1 MTKPLTLAT
10 TSLFCISLLAP
21 AVGLFAQRVP
31 DRYPTTK
38 RLDVID
44 TVSGHLV
51 ADPYRWLE
59 NRSSPDVRTWIAAE
73 NRYEDSVLHD
83 LPALPRVEK
92 RFMELFDI
100 EEVRPP
106 QLVDGKL
113 YYLKR
118 PKGAQRFSLYVR
130 DGLQGKERVLL
141 DPADFSHDPTVT
153 LHLRGVWGA
162 NKYLVYEIRQGG
174 EDETVVRI
182 RNLETGR
189 DLPDSLPRGLH
200 DEFTFASNL
209 AGFYYS
215 IGSKHAATKVYY
227 HRLGTDLAGDSLI
240 FQSGGR
246 EEYASVREVD
256 GGRYLLATVQDGW
269 LHTDIYLQQRG
280 STSWRPI
287 VQGIDA
293 LFQPY
298 WVNGK
303 IWALTAYRAPKYHL
317 VQIDPANPDPSNWK
331 EILPEQDDVLDGIS
345 MAAGKLFARYLH
357 NASTRIEI
365 HDMDGT
371 FVRNLELPTRPANA
385 SLPWSAG
392 GHRVFFDFQSFTD
405 PYRIYVYDVNTT
417 ERTIWHLDKPP
428 IDTNKFVVE
437 EEWCES
443 ADATPVHMFIVH
455 KKGLVLNGDNPTLLV
470 GYGGFNAAWLPS
482 FTRKDAPWV
491 QQDGIYWLEQGGG
504 VFVAANLRGD
514 GEFGRPWHRG
524 GMRAFKQ
531 NVFNDFI
538 AVAEHLIDRGYT
550 RPDRLGIEGASNG
563 GLLVGAALTQR
574 PDLFKA
580 VLADLPEMDLIGFP
594 RYEGINPPALEE
606 YGDASV
612 PSEFDWIIRWSPLQ
626 NVTKGTA
633 YPAVMLFTGGM
644 DDRVEPAEGMK
655 LVAELQWATS
665 SDPRKKPVILDFN
678 PRVGHSLGGRPALDR
693 IRFIARQFAFM
704 DWQLGVPE
712 PGGSPR

>member
-1 MTKPLTLAT
+1 MIRPSSPTAP
-10 TSLFCISLLAP
+10 ILLALAMSAP
-21 AVGLFAQRVP
+21 ASVLAQHVP
-31 DRYPTTK
+31 AHYPETK

-44 TVSGHLV
+44 TVAGHPV
-51 ADPYRWLE
+51 PDPYRWIE
-59 NRSSPDVRTWIAAE
+59 DRGSPGTRAWIASE
-73 NRYEDSVLHD
+73 NRYKDSVLED

-100 EEVRPP
+100 EEVRAPE
-106 QLVDGKL
+106 LVDGKL
-113 YYLKR
+113 YYMKR
-118 PKGAQRFSLYVR
+118 PKGAQRFALYVR
-130 DGLQGKERVLL
+130 DGLHGRERVLL
-141 DPADFSHDPTVT
+141 DPARFSPDSTVT
-153 LHLRGVWGA
+153 LHLRGVWGP
-162 NKYLVYEIRQGG
+162 NQYLVYEIRQGG
-174 EDETVVRI
+174 EDETVVHI
-182 RNLETGR
+182 RDLGTGR
-189 DLPDSLPRGLH
+189 DLPDSLPRALH
-200 DEFTFASNL
+200 DEFTFDTGL
-209 AGFYYS
+209 KGFYYS
-215 IGSKHAATKVYY
+215 IGSKHAPAKVYY
-227 HRLGTDLAGDSLI
+227 HRLGANPGTDSLI

-246 EEYASVREVD
+246 EEYASVQEVD
-256 GGRYLLATVQDGW
+256 GGRYLLATDQDGW
-269 LHTDIYLQQRG
+269 LHTDIYLKARG
-280 STSWRPI
+280 AEAWKPI
-287 VQGIDA
+287 VKGIDA

-298 WVNGK
+298 WVDGK
-303 IWALTAYRAPKYHL
+303 IWALTAWKAPNYHL
-317 VQIDPANPDPSNWK
+317 VEIDPANPDPDHWK
-331 EILPEQDDVLDGIS
+331 EILPEGKDVLDGIS
-345 MAAGKLFARYLH
+345 LAAGKLWARYLH
-357 NASTRIEI
+357 DASTRIEI

-371 FVRNLELPTRPANA
+371 FVRNLELPSEPANA

-392 GHRVFFDFQSFTD
+392 GDKVFFDFQSFTD

-417 ERTIWHLDKPP
+417 ERSIWHIDKPP
-428 IDTNKFVVE
+428 IDTKKFVVK

-443 ADATPVHMFIVH
+443 ADATPVHMFIVY

-514 GEFGRPWHRG
+514 EEYGRPWHRG

-531 NVFNDFI
+531 NVFNDFV
-538 AVAEHLIDRGYT
+538 AVARHIIDRGYT
-550 RPDRLGIEGASNG
+550 RPGRLGIEGASNG

-574 PDLFKA
+574 PDLFQA

-626 NVTKGTA
+626 NVKKGTA

-655 LVAELQWATS
+655 FVAELQWATS
-665 SDPRKKPVILDFN
+665 SDPREKPIILDYD
-678 PRVGHSLGGRPALDR
+678 PRVGHSLGGRPVLDR
-693 IRFIARQFAFM
+693 IRFIARQLAFM

-712 PGGSPR
+712 PQEGSR